1 MITLKGRSIQKIVE
15 PETGLTLLDL
25 ALKHKV
31 DWSFSCTRGTCSR
44 CRCVVTEGAE
54 YLNAPTDAEL
64 DNLEDEEFE
73 QGLRLGCQA
82 VVRTAGPVTAK
93 LKPFF

>member
-1 MITLKGRSIQKIVE
+1 MITLKGRSIQKTVE
-15 PETGLTLLDL
+15 PEIGLTILDL
-25 ALKHKV
+25 AIKHKV

-44 CRCVVTEGAE
+44 CRCIVTEGGE
-54 YLNAPTDAEL
+54 HLKGPTVAEL
-64 DNLEDEEFE
+64 DNLEPEEFE

-82 VVRTAGPVTAK
+82 ELRSAGSVTAT